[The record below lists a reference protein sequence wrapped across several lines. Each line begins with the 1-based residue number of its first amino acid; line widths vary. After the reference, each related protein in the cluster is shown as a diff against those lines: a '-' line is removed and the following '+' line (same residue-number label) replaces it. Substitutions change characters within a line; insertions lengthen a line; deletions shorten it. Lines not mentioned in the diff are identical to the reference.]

1 MRVAPSRRR
10 CLAALLAGAAAA
22 ACAPRIAAGAT
33 GDADR
38 LLRLE
43 RKVTNLER
51 EIGNLETELTAFEW
65 VSGFAALLGTA
76 VWVFVFRRQNSNE
89 KKIKEFESK
98 YEDHVLNALE
108 AAKST
113 LDRLRRVANR
123 ISDEERLL
131 EFKEISKTEW
141 PNAHEKLAEK
151 LKDLDA
157 SSTDPSRKW
166 LEIIGKYTD
175 AIADV
180 IENLP
185 NDPSNA
191 KKVAASVESIEDAAR
206 NMSVDINTALTAH
219 KDSLRN
225 LWNWR
230 RLRNRR

>member
-10 CLAALLAGAAAA
+10 CLAAPLAAVIAVACPPPVAGAA
-22 ACAPRIAAGAT
+22 
-33 GDADR
+33 GDEDH
-38 LLRLE
+38 LSRLE
-43 RKVTNLER
+43 QKVTDLE
-51 EIGNLETELTAFEW
+51 NELTIFEW
-65 VSGFAALLGTA
+65 ASGLVALVGTG

-108 AAKST
+108 TAKST

-123 ISDEERLL
+123 ISDNERLR

-141 PNAHEKLAEK
+141 PNAHEKLVEK

-157 SSTDPSRKW
+157 SSTDPNRKW
-166 LEIIGKYTD
+166 LDIIGKYTD

-191 KKVAASVESIEDAAR
+191 TKVAASVETIEAAAR
-206 NMSVDINTALTAH
+206 GMSVDVNTALTAH

-230 RLRNRR
+230 RLWNRR